1 MTFCVLLLFLTGCEM
16 IKEDGS
22 LDTAAFEEAFQEALK
37 DELGDEVA
45 EEVVDILQQ
54 AMAEQESAQN
64 GENSSETV
72 TASPVPQL
80 IPNTQESGTAAQLTE
95 YEVYE
100 YWHSCVGYWNAAGG
114 WFAVPDME
122 DSHTAVFRY
131 GLWET
136 EFATDYG
143 RVIELTSSK
152 EGELT
157 ALVEWDDGAQET
169 IMIDYSGLDQD
180 GKIRIKI
187 GNGEWS
193 HYMNA
198 GATEAEAYQTYLDN
212 TYGGMEEPAEDP
224 YWPECEYTN
233 QLAKP
238 SLDIASATVE
248 SDRINI
254 VFADSVSHADIIAYA
269 ATLQDV
275 GFNID
280 LYIDARAAGDT
291 PRYSFIASNAGGY
304 QVELY
309 SNGKDKTMCIR
320 K

>member
-1 MTFCVLLLFLTGCEM
+1 MRRKRMKLVVLVACLSGMLGLSGCEM
-16 IKEDGS
+16 INEDGTLNTGALEDVLS
-22 LDTAAFEEAFQEALK
+22 EELSPELAGEVMDVVEQAIEESEAPPPA
-37 DELGDEVA
+37 D
-45 EEVVDILQQ
+45 
-54 AMAEQESAQN
+54 
-64 GENSSETV
+64 
-72 TASPVPQL
+72 
-80 IPNTQESGTAAQLTE
+80 TQEDTEEPTAEPTAEPEATVDYAL
-95 YEVYE
+95 YE
-100 YWHSCVGYWNAAGG
+100 YWHNCVGYWNAAGG
-114 WFAVPDME
+114 WFAVSDME

-143 RVIELTSSK
+143 RVIELTSAK

-157 ALVEWDDGAQET
+157 ALVEWDGGAQET
-169 IMIDYSGLDQD
+169 VMIDYSGLDRD

-212 TYGGMEEPAEDP
+212 TYGGMEESAEDP
-224 YWPECEYTN
+224 YWPNCEYTD

-238 SLDIASATVE
+238 NLDIASATVE
-248 SDRINI
+248 SDRIHI

-280 LYIDARAAGDT
+280 VYIDARAAGDT
-291 PRYSFIASNAGGY
+291 PRYSFIAFNAGGY
-304 QVELY
+304 QAELY
-309 SNGKDKTMCIR
+309 SNGTDKTMCIR